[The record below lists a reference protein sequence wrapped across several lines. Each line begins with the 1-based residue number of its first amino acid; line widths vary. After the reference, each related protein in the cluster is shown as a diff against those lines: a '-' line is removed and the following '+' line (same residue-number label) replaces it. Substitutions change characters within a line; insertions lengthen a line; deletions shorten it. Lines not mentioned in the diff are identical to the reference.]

1 MMQNRLNSLLI
12 VIFLLILN
20 APAEANFYNQKDLKA
35 NIIESKTDS
44 ASSVLSNY
52 RISLLTCSA
61 GEEIYAYFGHTAIR
75 VENLVTKEDFVY
87 NYGQFNMDHTHFFWH
102 FILGQTDYQMG
113 KETFCHFAR
122 VYTYINRNVSAQILN
137 LTNSE
142 AETLVKNLENNYKP
156 QNRNYRYNYFYDNCS
171 TRPYLIIKRSIEG
184 ELLLNEQ
191 YQPRSWRD
199 EVNRC
204 TIHASWSNL
213 GMNFLLGALTDKK
226 MTANQQLFL
235 PLNLEKVLQSAKIK
249 DKNGDTRSL
258 VLQQCQVIQRD
269 EVMAIN
275 ERKISTP
282 FISAIQAAI
291 LCFLLTLF
299 ITFVDYK
306 RKKRTL
312 WFDVILYT
320 FFGILGLLLTFMG
333 LFSRHPCLVPN
344 YELLLFNPL
353 LFICM
358 GFTTKLYKKT
368 GRRYISKYFSVEKS
382 RKRWPVN
389 RIIYLITLCCVLLF
403 IIDCLFQLLLNVV
416 IIQYYPPAFFV
427 LALCLLIRLSYVKK

>member
-20 APAEANFYNQKDLKA
+20 APAEANSYIQKDLKT
-35 NIIESKTDS
+35 NVIESGTDS
-44 ASSVLSNY
+44 ASNY

-75 VENLVTKEDFVY
+75 VENFVTKEDFVY
-87 NYGQFNMDHTHFFWH
+87 NYGQFNMNQTHFIWH

-113 KETFCHFAR
+113 KETFYHFAR
-122 VYTYINRNVSAQILN
+122 IYTYINRNVSAQILN

-142 AETLVKNLENNYKP
+142 AETLVENLENNYKP
-156 QNRNYRYNYFYDNCS
+156 QNRSYRYNYFYDNCS
-171 TRPYLIIKRSIEG
+171 TRPYLIIKKSIEG
-184 ELLLNEQ
+184 ELLSDGQ

-199 EVNRC
+199 EVNKC

-213 GMNFLLGALTDKK
+213 GMNFLLGAPTDKD
-226 MTANQQLFL
+226 MTETQQLFL
-235 PLNLEKVLQSAKIK
+235 PSNLERTLQSAKIK
-249 DKNGDTRSL
+249 DKNGETRSL

-269 EVMAIN
+269 EAMAIN
-275 ERKISTP
+275 EQKISTP
-282 FISAIQAAI
+282 FISAIQAAV
-291 LCFLLTLF
+291 LFLILTLF
-299 ITFVDYK
+299 ITFIDYK

-320 FFGILGLLLTFMG
+320 ILGILGLVLTFMG
-333 LFSRHPCLVPN
+333 LFSSHPCLIPN

-353 LFICM
+353 LLICI
-358 GFTTKLYKKT
+358 GSTIRQSRNT
-368 GRRYISKYFSVEKS
+368 GRRYISKCFSVEKS
-382 RKRWPVN
+382 RKRWSVN
-389 RIIYLITLCCVLLF
+389 RIVYLITLCCLLLF
-403 IIDCLFQLLLNVV
+403 IIDCIFQLLLNIV

-427 LALCLLIRLSYVKK
+427 LALCLLIRLLYVKK